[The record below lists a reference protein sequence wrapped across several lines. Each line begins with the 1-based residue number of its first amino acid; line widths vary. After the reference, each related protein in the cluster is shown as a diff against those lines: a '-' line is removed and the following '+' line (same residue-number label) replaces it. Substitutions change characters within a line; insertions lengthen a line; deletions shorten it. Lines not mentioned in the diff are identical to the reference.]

1 MPNTVPTVLMLGI
14 MARKS
19 TSQQNCYKE
28 CFAVM
33 QEKVNNQDIKFTIF
47 CHCVHVVF
55 LGGFSYSNK
64 IEEMLAPQLLP
75 YRYYCFSR
83 GGE

>member
-1 MPNTVPTVLMLGI
+1 M
-14 MARKS
+14 RKKIHAHNFFS
-19 TSQQNCYKE
+19 LEIERMRKE
-28 CFAVM
+28 VM

-64 IEEMLAPQLLP
+64 IEEMLALSLIHI
-75 YRYYCFSR
+75 
-83 GGE
+83 